1 MDATTA
7 EQIRLHARAIAKLL
21 YQETEATAPQSLET
35 FSGIEVAVRD
45 HLLEYI
51 GPEIGEFFVK
61 SASERKS
68 GRSRTLKSIIGDI
81 EITTAS
87 ARELGVQAHSRLS
100 PILTNCCLLLSANES
115 YERAEEDIRVLTGRS
130 VSHSTQ
136 QRLVH
141 RQAIGLT
148 PATKT
153 VEELSVDGGRI
164 RVRTPK
170 GKACEWRDYKA
181 VKLHEQSIGASYKD
195 NKVLIDWVN
204 QQPLASRLV
213 CLGDG
218 HDGVWNLIAEIGD
231 ETQRREILDWYHL
244 MENWAKLES
253 RSDTMYEVQDLL
265 WEGMLKPAIAQL
277 EQSSE
282 ARAPTFIA
290 YLRKHQKRI
299 VDYEY
304 LQFTGVSIGSGA
316 VESGIKQIANRVKLT
331 GAQWKV
337 ENVPQVLR
345 QRCAYLN
352 GEFST
357 VD

>member
-1 MDATTA
+1 M
-7 EQIRLHARAIAKLL
+7 
-21 YQETEATAPQSLET
+21 
-35 FSGIEVAVRD
+35 
-45 HLLEYI
+45 
-51 GPEIGEFFVK
+51 
-61 SASERKS
+61 
-68 GRSRTLKSIIGDI
+68 
-81 EITTAS
+81 
-87 ARELGVQAHSRLS
+87 
-100 PILTNCCLLLSANES
+100 LTNCCLLLSANES
-115 YERAEEDIRVLTGRS
+115 YERAEEDIRVLTGCS

-141 RQAIGLT
+141 RQEIALT

-164 RVRTPK
+164 RVRTPQ

-195 NKVLIDWVN
+195 NEALIDWVN

-231 ETQRREILDWYHL
+231 ATQRREILDWYHL

-253 RSDTMYEVQDLL
+253 RSDAMYEVQDLL
-265 WEGMLKPAIAQL
+265 WEGILTSAIAQL
-277 EQSSE
+277 EKCSE
-282 ARAPTFIA
+282 TRAPTFIA
-290 YLRKHQKRI
+290 YLRKHQQRI

-304 LQFTGVSIGSGA
+304 LQLTGVSIGSGA

-331 GAQWKV
+331 GAQWKA

-345 QRCAYLN
+345 HRCAYLN

-357 VD
+357 VA